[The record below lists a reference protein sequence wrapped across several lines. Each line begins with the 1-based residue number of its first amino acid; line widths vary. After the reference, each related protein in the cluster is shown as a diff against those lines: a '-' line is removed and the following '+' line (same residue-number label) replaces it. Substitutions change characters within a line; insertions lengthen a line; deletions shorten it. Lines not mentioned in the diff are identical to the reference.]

1 MMNGYLRF
9 LVLFIVLGIIMPRNT
24 YGYNSSQP
32 AGPDTSKVKAK
43 VSAKITDTRVNKP
56 AYLKNGVKV
65 NFIPFKP
72 GKDAFFGNTTI
83 MGSPKPVAVST
94 EKILNNVKVYP
105 NPISDYLNLTY
116 SINRDV
122 NVTIKIMDVLGNE
135 ITTLFA
141 ERLTEGEHSNSFSIA
156 SRITSGF
163 YFIRVSVGNEI
174 ITKRISVL

>member
-1 MMNGYLRF
+1 MINSYLRF
-9 LVLFIVLGIIMPRNT
+9 LVVFMVFSIIMPGNT
-24 YGYNSSQP
+24 YAYNLSQ
-32 AGPDTSKVKAK
+32 AAQTDTSKIKTK
-43 VSAKITDTRVNKP
+43 VSTKITDTRVNKP

-72 GKDAFFGNTTI
+72 GNDSFFGNTTI
-83 MGSPKPVAVST
+83 MGIPKSQPDGD
-94 EKILNNVKVYP
+94 KILNNVKVYP

-116 SINRDV
+116 SITRGA

-141 ERLTEGEHSNSFSIA
+141 ERLPEGEHSNSFSIS

-163 YFIRVSVGNEI
+163 YFIRVSVGSEI